1 MACPVGATHLACCTS
16 WPGVVEHKAPL
27 LGGEYAHRMLVLSL
41 PMYACAV
48 VERLGEARGQGKDR
62 WWSRASMCTMAC
74 AVRCSRGKPSAVLA
88 CVCSVCVP
96 SCRASAATLPLAY
109 LAIFALIGA
118 LFESPHGS
126 ANEPQCPTHHQCLSE
141 LVCSPAGPLLYMLV
155 VVLSP

>member
-1 MACPVGATHLACCTS
+1 MPWHGMPCRSNTPGMLYLLARGSRAQGTSVGG
-16 WPGVVEHKAPL
+16 GVRASHA
-27 LGGEYAHRMLVLSL
+27 L